1 LLLTILLL
9 TQAAFGRYQQVF
21 GKSKNSKSPSPLKV
35 KEVSIGSK
43 RYIVCLNEDQAAKD
57 RADREAIVGSL
68 REALKRGDK
77 SLIGNKGYR
86 RFIAARG
93 QRFVIDE
100 QKVLQEARYD
110 GKWVL
115 TTNTIRSD
123 TAGTIAKVFSACGVA
138 LPPMLSQC

>member
-1 LLLTILLL
+1 L